1 MKDKIER
8 ILVTTDGSPES
19 EDAFAAMMP
28 IVRADN
34 PEVALLYVFEEP
46 TASFAAP
53 ERVAQACGALRANG
67 VSAHLEIRAGKP
79 VDVIVE
85 QARKSD
91 LIVIATHGRGGL
103 KRLVLGSVTEGVLR
117 QAKTPVL
124 VTRPG
129 VVVRQWTRLVVAL
142 DGSPRGEE
150 ILGDVIPLAR
160 RLHAEVDLVRA
171 AMPPIT
177 GAGLGDVPGVHIYDD
192 PRPYLEGIRSWLATQ
207 GIDATSTPLEGR
219 AGAQIL
225 RHAEDHGTS
234 LLCMSTHG
242 RSGVL
247 HALMGSIAE
256 EVIRGAPCPVLLRRS
271 VAGSPV
277 EKV

>member
-1 MKDKIER
+1 MKNKIER

-28 IVRADN
+28 IVRVDS
-34 PEVALLYVFEEP
+34 PEVALLYVFEDP

-53 ERVAQACGALRANG
+53 ERVARACGALRANG
-67 VSAHLEIRAGKP
+67 VNAHLEIRAGTP

-85 QARKSD
+85 QAKKSD
-91 LIVIATHGRGGL
+91 LIVISTHGRGGL
-103 KRLVLGSVTEGVLR
+103 KRLVVGSVAEGVLR
-117 QAKTPVL
+117 HAETPVL

-129 VVVRQWTRLVVAL
+129 IVVRQWSRLVVAL
-142 DGSPRGEE
+142 DGSRRGER

-160 RLHAEVDLVRA
+160 RLHAEVDLVQS
-171 AMPPIT
+171 AMPPISGT
-177 GAGLGDVPGVHIYDD
+177 GLGDVPGVQIFED

-207 GIDATSTPLEGR
+207 GVDASVTPLEGR

-225 RHAEDHGTS
+225 RHAAEHEAS

-242 RSGVL
+242 RSGVVR
-247 HALMGSIAE
+247 ALMGSIAE
-256 EVIRGAPCPVLLRRS
+256 EVIRQAPCPVLLRRNLEVPS
-271 VAGSPV
+271 VA
-277 EKV
+277 KV